1 MSNQETNPV
10 SSLEPIKPTITI
22 DDFAKVDLRV
32 AKILHAEA
40 VPEADKLL
48 KLMLDIGEEQ
58 PRQVFAGIKSSYKPE
73 DLIGKTTVMVANLAP
88 RQMRF
93 GLSQG
98 MLLVAVDHTTNQVR
112 LLEPQVGATP
122 GHRVS

>member
-1 MSNQETNPV
+1 MSNI
-10 SSLEPIKPTITI
+10 EPIKPTISI
-22 DDFAKVDLRV
+22 DDFAKIDLRV
-32 AKILHAEA
+32 AKIVHAEE

-58 PRQVFAGIKSSYKPE
+58 PRQVFAGIKASYKPE
-73 DLIGKTTVMVANLAP
+73 ELIGKTTVMVANLAP

-98 MLLVAVDHTTNQVR
+98 MVIVAVDHTTNQVR
-112 LLEPQVGATP
+112 LLEPQAGAQP
-122 GHRVS
+122 GMRVS